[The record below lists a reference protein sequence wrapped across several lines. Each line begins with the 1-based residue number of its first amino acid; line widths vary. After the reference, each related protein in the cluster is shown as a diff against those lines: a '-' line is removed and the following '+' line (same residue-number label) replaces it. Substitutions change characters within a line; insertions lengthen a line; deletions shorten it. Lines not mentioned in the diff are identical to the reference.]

1 MKQKRHSQ
9 PIIDSSLHVSRPHRS
24 SLFLI
29 RFTQYSC
36 LIPLLP
42 SAFCTAIMRP
52 ARQSCAL
59 HSNHA
64 PCAAI
69 MRSARQSCALH
80 GNHAPCTAIMRPAQQ
95 SCALRGNHAPL
106 HPTIHLA
113 DSLRDCPKTT
123 QPYTWQIPSGIAPKP
138 PTIPAA
144 DSLRD
149 CPTPPLADSHR
160 DCPSHTWPPGRF
172 PPGLP
177 QPHHSRFPPG
187 LL

>member
-36 LIPLLP
+36 LISLLP
-42 SAFCTAIMRP
+42 S
-52 ARQSCAL
+52 
-59 HSNHA
+59 
-64 PCAAI
+64 
-69 MRSARQSCALH
+69 ALH

-95 SCALRGNHAPL
+95 SCALRGNHALCTAIMRPTRQSCAL
-106 HPTIHLA
+106 HGNHAPSHTLHSNHA
-113 DSLRDCPKTT
+113 PCA
-123 QPYTWQIPSGIAPKP
+123 IPSGIAPKP

-160 DCPSHTWPPGRF
+160 DCPSHTWPLADSHRDCPN
-172 PPGLP
+172 
-177 QPHHSRFPPG
+177 HHMTADSLRDCSSH
-187 LL
+187 L